1 MEGPKNKYVSHLVG
15 IVPIQNGPTNDGLPW
30 PKSLTPLYNNY
41 TALHR
46 AVLECAMVGC
56 SSIWVVVE
64 KRHIPLMKAVVGS
77 YVEDPILAQ
86 LPVEFKE
93 NFTMKIPIWYVSL
106 PVRDLGRRDCYG
118 RSILAGADYAL
129 NTASKLSEKLKP
141 EKFYVAFTE
150 SVYSPW
156 ILQNHRKK
164 VKSIDKN
171 IFLTI
176 ENKSIKD
183 GVPVG
188 FSMFREDLQRYNA
201 DFKSRDQGAWMGT
214 TVKDLKRRPL
224 EERNTASKLT
234 LDEVFRSATMD
245 GAVVQDL
252 TNAFNISTW
261 EGYAKYMASNKFYR
275 MPKKVKYF
283 RFNKT
288 KDLETRL
295 IDCGDEDVK

>member
-1 MEGPKNKYVSHLVG
+1 MVG
-15 IVPIQNGPTNDGLPW
+15 IVPIQNGPTNDGFPW
-30 PKSLTPLYNNY
+30 PNCLTPLYKNY

-46 AVLECAMVGC
+46 SVLECAMAGC
-56 SSIWVVVE
+56 SSIWVVTE
-64 KRHIPLMKAVVGS
+64 KKYIPLMKSVVGS
-77 YVEDPILAQ
+77 YVEDPVLAQ

-93 NFTMKIPIWYVSL
+93 NFSMKIPIWYVSL
-106 PVRDLGRRDCYG
+106 PVRDIGRRDCYG
-118 RSILAGADYAL
+118 RSVLAGAEYAL
-129 NTASKLSEKLKP
+129 LTAGRLSEHLKP

-156 ILQNHRKK
+156 ILQKLRKK
-164 VKSIDKN
+164 AKSKEQN

-188 FSMFREDLQRYNA
+188 FSMFQDDLKKYKL

-214 TVKDLKRRPL
+214 TVKDLKRRPM
-224 EERNTASKLT
+224 EERNTAAKLT
-234 LDEVFRSATMD
+234 LDEVFRSATLE

-252 TNAFNISTW
+252 TNAFDISTW
-261 EGYAKYMASNKFYR
+261 EGYARYMASNKFYR

-283 RFNKT
+283 RFNKM
-288 KDLETRL
+288 KNLETRL
-295 IDCGDEDVK
+295 INCGDYNDYNSENEA

>member
-1 MEGPKNKYVSHLVG
+1 MVG
-15 IVPIQNGPTNDGLPW
+15 IIPIQNGATNDGLPW

-56 SSIWVVVE
+56 SSIWVVTE
-64 KRHIPLMKAVVGS
+64 KRYIPLMKSVVGS

-93 NFTMKIPIWYVSL
+93 NYTMRIPIWYVSL

-118 RSILAGADYAL
+118 RSILAGADYAI
-129 NTASKLSEKLKP
+129 NAASRLSQHLKP
-141 EKFYVAFTE
+141 QKFYVAFTE

-156 ILQNHRKK
+156 ILQQHRKK
-164 VKSIDKN
+164 AKSVN
-171 IFLTI
+171 QNVFLTV

-188 FSMFREDLQRYNA
+188 FTMFVEDLKRYNA

-214 TVKDLKRRPL
+214 TVKDLKRRPI
-224 EERNTASKLT
+224 EERNTAVKLT
-234 LDEVFRSATMD
+234 LDEVFRSATLEE
-245 GAVVQDL
+245 AVVQDL
-252 TNAFNISTW
+252 PNAFNISTW
-261 EGYAKYMASNKFYR
+261 EGYAKYMASNKFYK
-275 MPKKVKYF
+275 MPKKVRYF
-283 RFNKT
+283 RFNKMRN
-288 KDLETRL
+288 LEARL
-295 IDCGDEDVK
+295 IDCGDEDAQ

>member
-1 MEGPKNKYVSHLVG
+1 
-15 IVPIQNGPTNDGLPW
+15 
-30 PKSLTPLYNNY
+30 
-41 TALHR
+41 
-46 AVLECAMVGC
+46 MVGC
-56 SSIWVVVE
+56 SSIWVITE
-64 KRHIPLMKAVVGS
+64 KRYIPLMKSVVGS

-93 NFTMKIPIWYVSL
+93 NFTMRIPIWYTSL

-118 RSILAGADYAL
+118 RSILAGADYAI
-129 NTASKLSEKLKP
+129 NAASRLSQHLKP
-141 EKFYVAFTE
+141 QKFYVAFTE

-156 ILQNHRKK
+156 ILQQHRKK
-164 VKSIDKN
+164 AKSIN
-171 IFLTI
+171 QNVFLTV

-183 GVPVG
+183 GIPVG
-188 FSMFREDLQRYNA
+188 FTMFVEDLKRYNA

-214 TVKDLKRRPL
+214 TVKDLKRRPI

-234 LDEVFRSATMD
+234 LDEVFRSATLD

-252 TNAFNISTW
+252 PNAFNISTW

-275 MPKKVKYF
+275 MPKKVRYF
-283 RFNKT
+283 RFNKM

-295 IDCGDEDVK
+295 IDCGDEDV